1 MSLRRYSNPKI
12 YSWPRSE
19 KEVNCLPAEAKPS
32 SELKPLDPP
41 FVLYSVNVL
50 KLMDGYR
57 RGFHYS
63 TPREWTVW
71 SLFLLKF
78 VNWQG
83 KRFVVS
89 TLSRICAHTCGLD
102 FPASLTDVEETNCL
116 ENANTRRH
124 FTVVS
129 HMREKHVLAEKA
141 SRKIIRGVQIVE
153 NQVVV
158 KRDYHSQRTGLLNF
172 TQAASQVVDTRKR

>member
-1 MSLRRYSNPKI
+1 M
-12 YSWPRSE
+12 
-19 KEVNCLPAEAKPS
+19 
-32 SELKPLDPP
+32 
-41 FVLYSVNVL
+41 
-50 KLMDGYR
+50 
-57 RGFHYS
+57 
-63 TPREWTVW
+63 
-71 SLFLLKF
+71 
-78 VNWQG
+78 
-83 KRFVVS
+83 S

-116 ENANTRRH
+116 ENVNTRRH
-124 FTVVS
+124 FTI
-129 HMREKHVLAEKA
+129 RDKQVLAEKA